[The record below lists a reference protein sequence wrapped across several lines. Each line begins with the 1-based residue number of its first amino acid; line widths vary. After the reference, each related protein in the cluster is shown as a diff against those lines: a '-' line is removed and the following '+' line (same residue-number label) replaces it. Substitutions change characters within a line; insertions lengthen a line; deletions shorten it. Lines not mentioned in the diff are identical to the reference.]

1 VINKIRYGCR
11 SASIN
16 YSDGFNNIYSLYFPG
31 QWRKICSSKVIQPK
45 KNEMM
50 MVNKLITLLL
60 VIMSLTTDTTT
71 VEKPD
76 RLIELIG
83 SNILERID
91 SQNHHY
97 TQ

>member
-1 VINKIRYGCR
+1 
-11 SASIN
+11 
-16 YSDGFNNIYSLYFPG
+16 
-31 QWRKICSSKVIQPK
+31 
-45 KNEMM
+45 MM
-50 MVNKLITLLL
+50 MVKKLITLLL

-76 RLIELIG
+76 QLIELIG